1 MAMIATRWPLF
12 FNQLIKSDPFGHW
25 SFVFH
30 QKRHLAAHPYHQLDP
45 SPTPIFILIFKAEFL
60 FFSFL

>member
-12 FNQLIKSDPFGHW
+12 FNQLIKSYPFGHW

-45 SPTPIFILIFKAEFL
+45 SPTPIFILIFKGVQL
-60 FFSFL
+60 R